1 MARSD
6 RTARDGS
13 PNDDDVLDA
22 LSSELSGVEWLGQRL
37 RRDRDKARRGRLDEP
52 SLWTRLLAWTQ

>member
-22 LSSELSGVEWLGQRL
+22 LSSELSRVEWLGQRL
-37 RRDRDKARRGRLDEP
+37 RRDRGARRGRLDEP